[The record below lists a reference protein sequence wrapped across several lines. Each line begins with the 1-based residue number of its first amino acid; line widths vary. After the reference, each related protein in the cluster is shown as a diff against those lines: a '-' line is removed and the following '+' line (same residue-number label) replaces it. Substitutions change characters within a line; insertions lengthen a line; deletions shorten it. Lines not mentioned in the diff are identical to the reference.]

1 MGMNTTL
8 GLMSAKTAG
17 RSHFLPYVEAANE
30 AGFKRL
36 ILFAPEDVNLAR
48 RKITG
53 YTYQKH
59 KWVRTVQGFPDLIY
73 DIGHYRTI
81 RGYQQAEEIKS
92 FSRLPF
98 VGDWLG
104 NKWVV
109 YQGLKASPEIAEHL
123 VETELLIRAADGISM
138 LEQHKALMLKP
149 VSGESGTGIK
159 RISLRKDMLI
169 IEEDGGV
176 CRGIKVESAGRYLD
190 QLAAKGYMMQP
201 ALDLRVNSRNPWDCR
216 ALIQKDGLGS
226 WSFTGLVVHVG
237 QTSRLTTHPEHGG
250 QTLEGYPFLAKRFGE
265 EEAKR
270 LYEQVGDLSRRVAEQ
285 LELYYN
291 RSFAELGVDL
301 AIGEDRS
308 LYILEVNHKP
318 GKPFMR
324 TERDLELYLKSIR
337 VPFQYAAYLAHTQ
350 AAVIPAAPPWSRDT
364 SGCSRAELIEQIIQ
378 DGMAFYRTPYRF
390 GAVPWSIDA
399 FDCSSFM
406 QFIFA
411 RNGLLLPRTSRQQ
424 SLLGYDVARKNL
436 QRGDLLFFSVHSR
449 THKKGLERIG
459 HVGIYLGGGRFL
471 HSCKAGGVVVTELS
485 DPYWNRLYIK
495 GRRVI
500 EEDGCS

>member
-1 MGMNTTL
+1 MNTTL
-8 GLMSAKTAG
+8 GLMSAKPGG
-17 RSHFLPYVEAANE
+17 RSRFLPYVEAASE
-30 AGFKRL
+30 AGFKRV
-36 ILFAPEDVNLAR
+36 ILFAPEDVDLTR

-53 YTYQKH
+53 YAYQKH
-59 KWVRTVQGFPDLIY
+59 KWVRTVQRFPDLIY
-73 DIGHYRTI
+73 DIGHYRTT
-81 RGYQQAEEIKS
+81 RSYQQAEEIKS
-92 FSRLPF
+92 FGRLPF

-104 NKWVV
+104 NRWVV

-123 VETELLIRAADGISM
+123 VETKLLIRAADGISM
-138 LEQHKALMLKP
+138 LERHKSVMLKP
-149 VSGESGTGIK
+149 VSSDSGTGIN
-159 RISLRKDMLI
+159 RITHRKDMLI
-169 IEEDGGV
+169 IEENGGA
-176 CRGIKVESAGRYLD
+176 CRSIPIEAAGKYLD
-190 QLAAKGYMMQP
+190 QLAAKGYLMQP
-201 ALDLRVNSRNPWDCR
+201 ALDWRINSRNPWNCR

-226 WSFTGLVVHVG
+226 WSFTGLFVQEG
-237 QTSRLTTHPEHGG
+237 QTSRLRTHPEHGG
-250 QTLEGYPFLAKRFGE
+250 QTVEAYPFLAKRFGE
-265 EEAKR
+265 EETMR
-270 LYEQVGDLSRRVAEQ
+270 LHARVGDLTQRIAEQ

-308 LYILEVNHKP
+308 LHILEVNHKP

-324 TERDLELYLKSIR
+324 TERDLELYEKSIR
-337 VPFQYAAYLAHTQ
+337 MPFQYAAYLAHRQ
-350 AAVIPAAPPWSRDT
+350 AAATTAAAAPPWTRDT
-364 SGCSRAELIEQIIQ
+364 STCSRAELIEQIVQ

-436 QRGDLLFFSVHSR
+436 ERGDLLFFSVHSR
-449 THKKGLERIG
+449 MHKRGLERIG
-459 HVGIYLGGGRFL
+459 HVGIYLGDGRFL

-485 DPYWNRLYIK
+485 DPFWNRLYIK

>member
-81 RGYQQAEEIKS
+81 RSYQQAEEIKS

-98 VGDWLG
+98 LGDWLG

-149 VSGESGTGIK
+149 VSGDSGTGIK

-169 IEEDGGV
+169 VEEDGGV

-250 QTLEGYPFLAKRFGE
+250 QTLEAYPFLAKRFGE

-270 LYEQVGDLSRRVAEQ
+270 LYEQVKDLSRRVAEQ

-301 AIGEDRS
+301 AISEDRS
-308 LYILEVNHKP
+308 LHILEVNHKP

-378 DGMAFYRTPYRF
+378 DGMAFYRTPYR
-390 GAVPWSIDA
+390 
-399 FDCSSFM
+399 
-406 QFIFA
+406 
-411 RNGLLLPRTSRQQ
+411 L
-424 SLLGYDVARKNL
+424 SLI
-436 QRGDLLFFSVHSR
+436 H
-449 THKKGLERIG
+449 I
-459 HVGIYLGGGRFL
+459 
-471 HSCKAGGVVVTELS
+471 
-485 DPYWNRLYIK
+485 
-495 GRRVI
+495 
-500 EEDGCS
+500 